1 MDAKDKAF
9 FLDAARQA
17 ELAIIA
23 HAAGPV
29 DLRKLYFGDRPDH
42 ASSIPH
48 DLAHVLPLD
57 DFLNRDVTLSPTVRE
72 YLATRKPFAAAGP
85 FDTAEVEA
93 LEALMELYHG
103 VEEPYYIAMSLA
115 LQELGRPW
123 QFEEAAGQFLTGF
136 TLGKE

>member
-9 FLDAARQA
+9 FLDAARRA

-29 DLRKLYFGDRPDH
+29 DLRKLFYPDQ
-42 ASSIPH
+42 AYGGRILEPRT
-48 DLAHVLPLD
+48 LPLD
-57 DFLNRDVTLSPTVRE
+57 EFVDRDILLAPLVRE
-72 YLATRKPFAAAGP
+72 YLDTRKPFAEVGP
-85 FDTAEVEA
+85 FTAAEVEA
-93 LEALMELYHG
+93 LENEMEMHHG
-103 VEEPYYIAMSLA
+103 VREPFYIAMSLA